1 MKKFILTFL
10 LLTLATLGFAQRF
23 TDKLDRGLVAVP
35 SGNGNLVS
43 WRVLGEE
50 YYDVTYNLYCNGT
63 KIAENLLVSNY
74 THASG
79 NASSSYQVAPVVRGV
94 EQKKSKPVTRWNN
107 GYFDIPVAKVLD
119 RNGND
124 VTSLYIINDISLG
137 DVDGD
142 SIVEF
147 IVKRNY
153 TGGDLLSTSNTT
165 KFHHYECYKLD
176 GTRLWWIDLGPNLMS
191 GPDEQW
197 DLVSY
202 DWDMD
207 GKAEC
212 LMRGADNMIIH
223 AGDEN
228 GTVIKVG
235 NMNYVS
241 PRDEYTRNGAEYLLY
256 MDGETAI
263 PYDFNA
269 AATTYTPME
278 YPLPRF
284 EANETDY
291 AAAWGDNDTGHRS
304 SKHYFGAPY
313 LDGRK
318 PSIFLGRGCYTRHK
332 MCALDVDP
340 ATHQL
345 TQLWRWDTY
354 SGNSPWFG
362 NGFHNFTI
370 GDVDWDGRDEIIFGS
385 MMIDDNGKG
394 LCTTGLGHG
403 DAQHCADLD
412 PYRKYAEQFIC
423 NETRPACT
431 FYNATTGEIYYRY
444 VSSNDDGRA
453 LCANFS
459 NDYVGSIG
467 RTTQTGIV
475 STVKDLEVADKPG
488 GTNDAL
494 LWSHLNQRI
503 YWDGDLCDE
512 VYDSP
517 GSADEGR
524 AAAIY
529 KYPSG
534 RLFNSDNC
542 LTINGKKNNACAIA
556 DIFGDWREEVVMR
569 TADNKN
575 IRIFTTP
582 YPTTYRIPTLW
593 SDHQYRNA
601 MVTQPIGYNQPPHK
615 SYFLGELEGITQ
627 APPTNTML
635 GRTEVAN
642 NGEITTT
649 DQHLIVCE
657 TNDTKVTIQDG
668 ASPYIVTFNVPS
680 HVQGNAVGNTSSK
693 PAPTYQYFTCEV
705 TGGALTGAT
714 RLVKQGDGMLKLPKV
729 NMTYTGNTDI
739 WAGVVEFDGTL
750 KHSPLWLNRF
760 AELNS
765 DGGEFQDIKADYASI
780 IRPGGANKTG
790 TITVD
795 DTYTMDF
802 GSRLILDLYSEGIQ
816 ADKVITHKLNVKSK
830 LGDQTWM
837 NYGPKY
843 LQPVIEVVE
852 HCKDGA
858 QTLEPGNYVIGQVD
872 EVEGSLNDIK
882 IEGVTTHSATLMVDN
897 QKQLILRIRTLRQAN
912 EIVWTGDLSSTW
924 DFAKTDNFYI
934 IDDESKAA
942 DSFVKGDVINFTDEG
957 AQTGI
962 IITEDLD
969 PKTFK
974 VTASKDYN
982 FSGNGS
988 ITSGALV
995 KEGKGIL
1002 TISTENTYTGGNVLK
1017 GGTVVVSSLS
1027 NENKKTGNL
1036 GGVTTSADRFT
1047 MENGAVIQTAAS
1059 VTNGSPIKFVG
1070 EQGGVI
1076 SCDANKDFIQN
1087 QPFSGTVLTKKGT
1100 GWLKT
1105 YANGASLNRAIIVGG
1120 AIDNHAGN
1128 AAKVVEFQGGT
1139 LNDGVGTNN
1148 ELYIPAKKTGT
1159 WNTANRSTYTNK
1171 ITGEGT
1177 LEIHCAGE
1185 QGNGWV
1191 ATRTPL
1197 QLNLSAFQGTIV
1209 PYASIVADK
1218 RFTLDTSNG
1227 SADCTFNIPE
1237 NVIVQNSGKTF
1248 RIGNLTGK
1256 GTLGGF
1262 CSFRNGVNAQANT
1275 WQVGNDN
1282 KFKFEGIVTSNDY
1295 FTKVGTGEM
1304 TVSGAWNSTGAVNI
1318 DAGSICLKEGGML
1331 GSGALTIG
1339 RNGTL
1344 AGVSNSTVGLANS
1357 SINVNGTL
1365 QPGESATATS
1375 GYINLG
1381 GKNVTVNQTGKIA
1394 IALRKTTTDFA
1405 INNSHLLNIGTLN
1418 LKDGAT
1424 ISAYISPRN
1433 MDKLTTDE
1441 AVPDSFYVWK
1451 DVQKVTIA
1459 GKLNFDLPQ
1468 LPVYQSWDTSRINE
1482 GLLFVRFNK
1491 AQYEDYVTSLS
1502 DISTME
1508 TVTVEVLNANGIA
1521 ISTFSCEM
1529 EKVNASFAAA
1539 ALPKGIYLLRIQSE
1553 TGKKTTLK
1561 VMK

>member
-223 AGDEN
+223 AND

-235 NMNYVS
+235 NMNYVA

-256 MDGETAI
+256 MNGATAV
-263 PYDFNA
+263 PYDYQPQSA
-269 AATTYTPME
+269 TYTPMT

-284 EANETDY
+284 ESDESDY
-291 AAAWGDNDTGHRS
+291 ATVWGKNDTGHRS

-313 LDGRK
+313 LDGRT
-318 PSIFLGRGCYTRHK
+318 PSIFLGRGCYSQHK
-332 MCALDVDP
+332 MCALSVNP
-340 ATHQL
+340 QTHQL
-345 TQLWRWDTY
+345 KQLWRWDAT
-354 SGNSPWFG
+354 SGSWFG

-385 MMIDDNGKG
+385 MMIDDNGNG

-423 NETRPACT
+423 NETQPACT
-431 FYNATTGEIYYRY
+431 YYNATTGEIYYRFK
-444 VSSNDDGRA
+444 STEDDGRA

-475 STVKDLEVADKPG
+475 STVKDLEVADQPG

-569 TADNKN
+569 TTDNKN

-582 YPTTYRIPTLW
+582 HATTYRIPTLW

-601 MVTQPIGYNQPPHK
+601 MVTQPVGYNQPPHK

-627 APPTNTML
+627 APPTNTMT
-635 GRTEVAN
+635 GRTEVK
-642 NGEITTT
+642 NGGTISTTN
-649 DQHLIVCE
+649 DHLIVCE
-657 TNDTKVTIQDG
+657 TNDTKVSIQEG
-668 ASPYIVTFNVPS
+668 AAPYIVTFNVPS
-680 HVQGNAVGNTSSK
+680 HVQGNATSGTTAT

-705 TGGALTGAT
+705 TGGGLAGDA
-714 RLVKQGDGMLKLPKV
+714 RLVKQGDGILTLPSV
-729 NMTYTGNTDI
+729 TMTHTGNTDV
-739 WAGVVEFDGTL
+739 WAGTVNFDGTL
-750 KHSPLWLNRF
+750 QNSALWLNRF
-760 AELNS
+760 VELNS
-765 DGGEFQDIKADYASI
+765 NGGKFLGGIKADYAST
-780 IRPGGANKTG
+780 IRPGGENTVG
-790 TITVD
+790 NITTT
-795 DTYTMDF
+795 TYTMGF
-802 GSRLILDLYSEGIQ
+802 GSRLTLDLYSDGFKADQVI
-816 ADKVITHKLNVKSK
+816 ADKLTIETKLNEKV
-830 LGDQTWM
+830 WM
-837 NYGPKY
+837 NYGPHY

-858 QTLEPGNYVIGQVD
+858 NTLEPGSYIIGKIG
-872 EVEGSLNDIK
+872 EVSGSLYDIQ
-882 IEGVTTHSATLMVDN
+882 IEGVTNHRAILSVNDQNEFILTIKAVRSASET
-897 QKQLILRIRTLRQAN
+897 
-912 EIVWTGDLSSTW
+912 VWTGTTSSSW
-924 DFAKTDNFYI
+924 DFAKTENFYVAN
-934 IDDESKAA
+934 DPTKAA
-942 DSFVKGDVINFTDEG
+942 DIFVKGDIINFTDE
-957 AQTGI
+957 ASRTSI
-962 IITEDLD
+962 AITENLD

-974 VTASKDYN
+974 VNASKNYII
-982 FSGNGS
+982 SGNGA

-995 KEGKGIL
+995 KEGTGTL
-1002 TISTENTYTGGNVLK
+1002 TISTENTYTGGNALK

-1027 NENKKTGNL
+1027 NENKATGNL
-1036 GGVTTSADRFT
+1036 GAVTTTADMFT
-1047 MENGAVIQTAAS
+1047 MENGAAIQTSAT

-1076 SCDANKDFIQN
+1076 SADANKDFIQN
-1087 QPFSGTVLTKKGT
+1087 TPFSGTVLTKKGS

-1105 YANGASLNRAIIVGG
+1105 YADGYSLNRAIIVGG

-1128 AAKVVEFQGGT
+1128 AAKVVEFQGGA
-1139 LNDGVGTNN
+1139 LNDGIGTNN
-1148 ELYIPAKKTGT
+1148 ELYIPSGKHGT

-1171 ITGEGT
+1171 VTGEGT
-1177 LEIHCAGE
+1177 LDISCAGE

-1191 ATRTPL
+1191 ATRTQL
-1197 QLNLSAFQGTIV
+1197 QLNLSAFKGTIV
-1209 PYASIVADK
+1209 PHATIATDK

-1262 CSFRNGVNAQANT
+1262 CSFRNGVNAQTNT
-1275 WQVGNDN
+1275 WQVGNSN
-1282 KFKFEGIVTSNDY
+1282 KFNFEGIVTSGDH
-1295 FTKVGTGEM
+1295 FTKLGTGEM
-1304 TVSGAWNSTGAVNI
+1304 TVSGAWDNTGAVDIN
-1318 DAGSICLKEGGML
+1318 AGNICLKEGGKL

-1339 RNGTL
+1339 RDGALTGT
-1344 AGVSNSTVGLANS
+1344 SNSTVGLTNS
-1357 SINVNGTL
+1357 SITANGTL

-1491 AQYEDYVTSLS
+1491 AQYEDYVTSIS
-1502 DISTME
+1502 DIDAVE

-1521 ISTFSCEM
+1521 IGTFSCEM

-1553 TGKKTTLK
+1553 TGKKATQK